1 MGSSEAFAVESE
13 GQLEPPGAIGF
24 RSFALAESNFRVW
37 DGGVEDDLD
46 LKATLTLFAEGTSES
61 STTGGIVAELLL
73 KAGFQLIEPVDVIEV
88 AGVALH
94 SVAGGELLIAVEG
107 KLTLESVEQMV
118 AMKPALVL
126 VLDRCFGD
134 DDELKVNV
142 MQTIR
147 SANQGG
153 GADITLKVV

>member
-1 MGSSEAFAVESE
+1 MGASEAFAAENEDSHES
-13 GQLEPPGAIGF
+13 PGAAGF

-37 DGGVEDDLD
+37 DGGLEEDLD

-61 STTGGIVAELLL
+61 STTDGIVAELLL
-73 KAGFQLIEPVDVIEV
+73 KAGFQLTDPVDVIEV

-94 SVAGGELLIAVEG
+94 SVAGGELLMAVEG

-118 AMKPALVL
+118 AMKPALIL

-142 MQTIR
+142 MQTVR
-147 SANQGG
+147 AANQSGG
-153 GADITLKVV
+153 VDITLKVV